1 MIKKENCLPGNQV
14 TVNNKTLKWDSA
26 LGTTNNGLVGFPF
39 NPDGVLKIGSEF
51 EIPIGTKLVILSTPK
66 RFNGSGNQVKFKLEE
81 DPKGVI
87 YSSWWTC
94 FKHKVD
100 K

>member
-14 TVNNKTLKWDSA
+14 TVNSKITKWNTEM
-26 LGTTNNGLVGFPF
+26 GTTSNGLVAFPF
-39 NPDGVLKIGSEF
+39 NPTGVLMGEEV
-51 EIPIGTKLVILSTPK
+51 EIHIGTKLVILSTPK
-66 RFNGSGNQVKFKLEE
+66 RFNENGNQVKFKLEE